1 MSTTQIPPANPA
13 PPEQPSN
20 RPLAGDLY
28 DAQHWELAYT
38 GRYGAPALLVQLQD
52 DLTRSRKREA
62 FWISVVVHLIFVLV
76 IVNSQRIGGW
86 LPHRAVMIMNPNDK
100 DKNLTYL
107 ELPTDEQKITKR
119 PDTKIIS
126 DKDRVATS
134 RAPQVNREELKKIL
148 DSARAGR
155 PGPTAPPAQ
164 QPAPAPQQA
173 QPSQQPQAPPPPE
186 AQNQEPRNCKLRRR
200 TRPGRVSIP
209 VRYPPARRSTRLR
222 VPWLPIEEGMVET
235 AERTVYLWD
244 ARQPPPRGRSRLRRH
259 HGRGFRPLF
268 AARGTRRQSEL
279 VHPDPESARA
289 PLMKKGKVSIE
300 FAILKDGK
308 VAGMRYVSDS
318 GDVALDRAAYGGIT
332 ASNPFPPLPSNSVAN
347 IWVCA
352 SLFTTIPTRTT
363 FPRDPS
369 PKGLLLEG
377 KTPWLR

>member
-38 GRYGAPALLVQLQD
+38 GRYGAPALLLQLQD

-173 QPSQQPQAPPPPE
+173 QPSQQPQAPPPPRT
-186 AQNQEPRNCKLRRR
+186 QNQETAKLQAPPEDTPR
-200 TRPGRVSIP
+200 PSF
-209 VRYPPARRSTRLR
+209 ST
-222 VPWLPIEEGMVET
+222 
-235 AERTVYLWD
+235 
-244 ARQPPPRGRSRLRRH
+244 S
-259 HGRGFRPLF
+259 PLSAGSAIDQ
-268 AARGTRRQSEL
+268 AARAVAANRGGYGGDSGANGLSLGRQATAATGPVEITTDTMGVDFGPYL
-279 VHPDPESARA
+279 QRVVHDVKVNWYNLIPESARA

-332 ASNPFPPLPSNSVAN
+332 ASNPFPPLPSEFGGQY
-347 IWVCA
+347 
-352 SLFTTIPTRTT
+352 LGLRFTFYYNPDKNDL
-363 FPRDPS
+363 P
-369 PKGLLLEG
+369 
-377 KTPWLR
+377 